1 MFTENDF
8 MTPRERVNEVLRQR
22 TLDAKN
28 GTRFGCDRVSDRGGA
43 CSEKET
49 QCGDMRC
56 VKPRDTSFLREDA
69 CSSHSCTKSWGL
81 EGYPLASVYA
91 PLQAWQELYDAETG
105 LSRGTIFKE
114 LDLPFVCGDKKG
126 GNCRGR

>member
-22 TLDAKN
+22 TLEAQNDVC
-28 GTRFGCDRVSDRGGA
+28 FGCDRSADRSDSCPEREMPCHDNSRDEYMGG
-43 CSEKET
+43 CL
-49 QCGDMRC
+49 R
-56 VKPRDTSFLREDA
+56 RDEG
-69 CSSHSCTKSWGL
+69 CNSHSGTKSWGL
-81 EGYPLASVYA
+81 EDYPLASVFA
-91 PLQAWQELYDAETG
+91 PLQSWKELYDAETG

-114 LDLPFVCGDKKG
+114 LDLPFLGGEQKG